1 MTKRNV
7 LKKTGVA
14 LLTTAVVSSQLIAT
28 VPYNVFAAEN
38 VQATQQVQ
46 ATGSVNMIKNSDFS
60 GSTNWTSWKSPNSK
74 EASAQDASGVT
85 FNGNGTVDIASF
97 SSVQQTVTTIPG
109 HKYKAVYSLGSAQ
122 GPGTQVNYYAAIRD
136 GGIYD
141 PHTGTKWG
149 QSNELDR
156 QAGAVSGQIYQL
168 PFVAQST
175 QTTMSFTNSEL
186 EQGGPGTVNQV
197 RVRDLVVL
205 DVTDPSVVKKPTVD
219 PVTSADTVIT
229 GTATPGVFVYAINQ
243 NSTGDLIPA
252 FTKQQTVKVDA
263 TGHYEIKLPSTLVV
277 GTQFAVVDG
286 VNYVGSGPTE
296 ADYDDDGVSSSLDD
310 NEMSAVQTVM
320 TNEKP
325 VISGAAN
332 KSIQAGTAFD
342 VKAGVTATD
351 KEDGNLTS
359 AIKVTGTVN
368 NNVAGTYPI
377 TYSVTDSAGNVT
389 TKSITIT
396 VTSNEKPVI
405 SGAANK
411 SIKAGTAFDAKAGV
425 TATDKEDGSLTSAI
439 TVSGTVNSNVPG
451 SYPITYT
458 VKDSDGNTTTKSI
471 TITVTSNDKPVISGA
486 ANKTIDQGTAF
497 NAKTGVTATDT
508 EDGNLTSAI
517 TVSGSVNSNVPGTY
531 PLTYS
536 VKDSDGNTTTKSITI
551 TVKAAATQGT
561 VTTNDFTI
569 NKDSYITGTYTGDVS
584 KMSVIVNGK
593 KLTTVNTSGSPFK
606 YYAGRNVT
614 GVNDVVEVVVY
625 DATGKE
631 LDRSTVTVKK
641 EINTQGTITA
651 NPFVIGKDGYVKGNL
666 TGDVAK
672 ISMIVNG
679 KEFSRIDKAAGAYQY
694 YAGGKILT
702 ANDDVTMVAYD
713 AQGKELSRANVAVS
727 KDDAPEVGTITTNT
741 FTIGKDG
748 YVTGTFTGKAARVG
762 LMINGTALSRID
774 VASSP
779 FKYYVG
785 SKIASTNDAV
795 TAIIYD
801 AKGREMARSNVKVE
815 KAAPV
820 TSGTI
825 AANAFQVGG
834 TDSYI
839 HGTTTGDVVKVKMM
853 VNGTTISQRAVNADG
868 SYDYY
873 ARPSI
878 TSVNDDV
885 YMVGFD
891 ATGKELSRVK
901 VALTAAKGTVAASP
915 FTVGGADKYL
925 HGTATGDVVKVQ
937 VFINGTLDSLAVVK
951 ADGTF
956 QYYLNNKVTSTN
968 DKLEIVG
975 LSNNGQEL
983 DRQAVTLN

>member
-38 VQATQQVQ
+38 VQATQTQVGISSKNLIQ
-46 ATGSVNMIKNSDFS
+46 NPEFNNSTSWIGWHLQDKIFVKSNEDISFNGDGSLTL
-60 GSTNWTSWKSPNSK
+60 GST
-74 EASAQDASGVT
+74 
-85 FNGNGTVDIASF
+85 I
-97 SSVQQTVTTIPG
+97 QQTITTIPG
-109 HKYKAVYSLGSAQ
+109 HQYQLSFAYARPGAQSQSAVLS
-122 GPGTQVNYYAAIRD
+122 TDVFD
-136 GGIYD
+136 GGILNPKND
-141 PHTGTKWG
+141 DTNRMKFGDLLNVGTLHTSEASYTGNFTAV
-149 QSNELDR
+149 SNE
-156 QAGAVSGQIYQL
+156 
-168 PFVAQST
+168 ST
-175 QTTMSFTNSEL
+175 LQFR
-186 EQGGPGTVNQV
+186 GYPA
-197 RVRDLVVL
+197 
-205 DVTDPSVVKKPTVD
+205 TDSDPT
-219 PVTSADTVIT
+219 TVISDVKIIDLDAED
-229 GTATPGVFVYAINQ
+229 TA
-243 NSTGDLIPA
+243 
-252 FTKQQTVKVDA
+252 
-263 TGHYEIKLPSTLVV
+263 
-277 GTQFAVVDG
+277 
-286 VNYVGSGPTE
+286 
-296 ADYDDDGVSSSLDD
+296 
-310 NEMSAVQTVM
+310 
-320 TNEKP
+320 P

-332 KSIQAGTAFD
+332 KTIPSGTAFD

-359 AIKVTGTVN
+359 AITVSGTVN
-368 NNVAGTYPI
+368 SNVPGKYPI
-377 TYSVTDSAGNVT
+377 TYSVKDSGGNTT
-389 TKSITIT
+389 TKTIT
-396 VTSNEKPVI
+396 VTVSPSAKDITINKITTKDTIVTGTGVPGEKVMVFGADTGADFGATPAIVDANGQWSFKMSRAQPENRPVGVRFVDYPDVTAQTTVVSDTNPVI
-405 SGAANK
+405 SGAADK

-451 SYPITYT
+451 TYPITYT

-497 NAKTGVTATDT
+497 NAKTGVTATDK

-593 KLTTVNTSGSPFK
+593 KLTTINTSGSPFK
-606 YYAGRNVT
+606 YYAGRNIT

-702 ANDDVTMVAYD
+702 ENDDVTMVAYD
-713 AQGKELSRANVAVS
+713 AQGKELNRVNVAVS
-727 KDDAPEVGTITTNT
+727 KNDAPEVGTITANT

-748 YVTGTFTGKAARVG
+748 YVTGTFTGKAARLG
-762 LMINGTALSRID
+762 LIINGTALSRID

-795 TAIIYD
+795 TAVIYD
-801 AKGREMARSNVKVE
+801 AKGREMDRVNVKVE

-901 VALTAAKGTVAASP
+901 VALTAAKGTVATSP

-956 QYYLNNKVTSTN
+956 QYYLNNKVTSTS
-968 DKLEIVG
+968 DKLEVVG

>member
-46 ATGSVNMIKNSDFS
+46 AISQNIVQNPEFNTSANWTGWNHLAGYNPGQSFNGFTFNANGSVNISPTTTGS
-60 GSTNWTSWKSPNSK
+60 GGRQKKYYLQQAMTTV
-74 EASAQDASGVT
+74 SGVT
-85 FNGNGTVDIASF
+85 YEIKAVTNNVAITTTDGDVHSPTASVTNVPVTNGRFTAQ
-97 SSVQQTVTTIPG
+97 SSQTTINMTTAPYG
-109 HKYKAVYSLGSAQ
+109 TGITSA
-122 GPGTQVNYYAAIRD
+122 
-136 GGIYD
+136 
-141 PHTGTKWG
+141 
-149 QSNELDR
+149 S
-156 QAGAVSGQIYQL
+156 VSGLSITPIAY
-168 PFVAQST
+168 
-175 QTTMSFTNSEL
+175 
-186 EQGGPGTVNQV
+186 
-197 RVRDLVVL
+197 D
-205 DVTDPSVVKKPTVD
+205 KPTLDANYTTDNVL
-219 PVTSADTVIT
+219 T
-229 GTATPGVFVYAINQ
+229 GTATPGTKVFAWPINAAAQGYMTDSEQMLAITMAQ
-243 NSTGDLIPA
+243 NPDKYLV
-252 FTKQQTVKVDA
+252 TVDPS
-263 TGHYEIKLPSTLVV
+263 GHYSIPLPSPLAAGTEFYVAYGSVTDGTSTLID
-277 GTQFAVVDG
+277 TIPETEDKYDWNLMS
-286 VNYVGSGPTE
+286 NYVT
-296 ADYDDDGVSSSLDD
+296 
-310 NEMSAVQTVM
+310 TVAKS
-320 TNEKP
+320 NEKP
-325 VISGAAN
+325 VIAGAAN

-351 KEDGNLTS
+351 TEDGNLTS
-359 AIKVTGTVN
+359 AITVSGTVN
-368 NNVAGTYPI
+368 SNVAGTYPI
-377 TYSVTDSAGNVT
+377 TYSVTDSDGNVT

-471 TITVTSNDKPVISGA
+471 TITVTSNEKPVISGA

-517 TVSGSVNSNVPGTY
+517 TVSGSVDSNVPGTY

-651 NPFVIGKDGYVKGNL
+651 GAFVIGKDGYVKGNL
-666 TGDVAK
+666 TGDIAK

-679 KEFSRIDKAAGAYQY
+679 KEFSRVDKAAGAYQY

-702 ANDDVTMVAYD
+702 ENDDVTMVAYD

-727 KDDAPEVGTITTNT
+727 KNDAPEVGTITANT

-748 YVTGTFTGKAARVG
+748 YVTGTFTGKAARLG
-762 LMINGTALSRID
+762 LIINGTALSRID

-795 TAIIYD
+795 TAVIYD
-801 AKGREMARSNVKVE
+801 AKGREMDRVNVNVE

-825 AANAFQVGG
+825 AAGSFQVGG

-839 HGTTTGDVVKVKMM
+839 HGTSTGDVVKVRMM
-853 VNGTTISQRAVNADG
+853 VNGETISQRAVNADG

-915 FTVGGADKYL
+915 YTVGGADKYL